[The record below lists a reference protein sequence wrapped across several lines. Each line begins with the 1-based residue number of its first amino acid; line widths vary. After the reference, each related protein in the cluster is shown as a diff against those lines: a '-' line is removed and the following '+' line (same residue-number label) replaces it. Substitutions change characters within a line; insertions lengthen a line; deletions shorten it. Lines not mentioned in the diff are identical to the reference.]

1 MTASADL
8 MEGWK
13 ALDEATEGYL
23 TALAYYRGTASE
35 RFANDR
41 IRNLVERA
49 GQTYQ
54 FRFAA
59 KPVNVMAKRCR
70 VSNVT
75 SDLEAVTKLLVEIR
89 DANQA
94 NIYEAL
100 IMKKMFMYGDALAL
114 VWPVESDEDADQVDG
129 DETDV
134 AAPEPMRAVGV
145 EVSYQSPLHC
155 RVIYDSE
162 DGRRPRFAIRRW
174 KESSSLGDVWF
185 AEVWYADRREDWRTQ
200 PGTKGG
206 VAEEWM
212 PYSVE
217 VDEEGRLFNVNGE
230 LGVNWPAEH
239 DWEEIPIKHART
251 DLPYGEPAHAAAYGP
266 QDAITKAITTQV
278 TVDIE
283 AHGWPERYRLLDDQR
298 MLESGREPVN
308 WGDASHPDAPEARI
322 GAEPSGR
329 RRGAG
334 VEHIY
339 PGTKSVGEYGSP
351 DPSELIAPV
360 DQWVRFMSVVTETP
374 LDELDP
380 TVQLSGVSREKAD
393 APMRAKERDAKE
405 YLEGFWAEV
414 YSLAARMAGAS
425 EPGTISIHWAPPEVT
440 MDADWWATAQL
451 RLNMGVPVAQ
461 ILAEANYEPDQ
472 IQAWLDSQGEEL
484 GLQQRIGTL
493 ERLGAAIQTLGV
505 GVQLGVL
512 DQSTVDRLVKRVT
525 GEMESTGGSG
535 S

>member
-13 ALDEATEGYL
+13 KLDAATDAYL
-23 TALAYYRGTASE
+23 TALAYYKGTASE

-41 IRNLVERA
+41 IRALVERT

-70 VSNVT
+70 LSNVT
-75 SDLEAVTKLLVEIR
+75 SDIESVTKLLVDIR

-100 IMKKMFMYGDALAL
+100 IMKKAFMYGDSFAL
-114 VWPVESDEDADQVDG
+114 VWPVESDEDQDAVDG
-129 DETDV
+129 EELDV
-134 AAPEPMRAVGV
+134 AAPDPMRVVGV

-155 RVIYDSE
+155 RVVYDSE
-162 DGRRPRFAIRRW
+162 DGRRPRYAIRRW
-174 KESSSLGDVWF
+174 CESTALGDQWY
-185 AEVWYADRREDWRTQ
+185 AEVWYADRREDWVAKA
-200 PGTKGG
+200 GTKGAT
-206 VAEEWM
+206 AEDWM
-212 PYSVE
+212 PLALAEDEDGNPVRVQVE
-217 VDEEGRLFNVNGE
+217 D
-230 LGVNWPAEH
+230 GVNWPLDH
-239 DWEEIPIKHART
+239 DWGEIPIKHART
-251 DLPYGEPAHAAAYGP
+251 DLPYGEPVHAAAYGP

-283 AHGWPERYRLLDDQR
+283 AHGWPERYRLLDDAR
-298 MLESGREPVN
+298 MLEAGRDPVN
-308 WGDASHPDAPEARI
+308 WGDSSHPDAPEATV
-322 GAEPSGR
+322 GAEPTGR

-334 VEHIY
+334 VEHVY
-339 PGTKSVGEYGSP
+339 PGTKTVGEYASP
-351 DPSELIAPV
+351 DPGDLIAPV
-360 DQWVRFMSVVTETP
+360 DQWVRFMSVVSETP

-405 YLEGFWAEV
+405 YLEGFWQEV
-414 YSLAARMAGAS
+414 YSLAARMGGAADA
-425 EPGTISIHWAPPEVT
+425 GTISIHWAPPEVT

-472 IQAWLDSQGEEL
+472 IRAWLDAQGEEL
-484 GLQQRIGTL
+484 GLQQRIATL

-512 DQSTVDRLVKRVT
+512 DQSTVNTLVTRVT
-525 GEMESTGGSG
+525 GELKSTSG
-535 S
+535 AGA